1 MNNEIVKYCNV
12 EWKGSQMKL
21 LRVKE
26 EFDE

>member
-21 LRVKE
+21 LGVKGS
-26 EFDE
+26 FDE